1 MNTVEDRLRDA
12 LRERAA
18 HSPIDPD
25 AWEQTVARVRRPVRA
40 RPWARFVIPVAAAA
54 AVVAVIAGAA
64 ALTRLGDQHGSGRP
78 ASPAASAPAV
88 PAPPG
93 SGNYLIQQDPPV
105 SAIVPVK
112 MTADGQ
118 TSWTFVWFGYD
129 KYAPS
134 EGDVL
139 CSVTDGGSF
148 SGTGGCGLARLAAH
162 QVAAYSAG
170 AGGTGISEGVSQTQV
185 TSVTARLPAART
197 VPGAM
202 VSGRGFPYK
211 VWVVMRPYAESA
223 QIVFRNDGGHELGQL
238 PITVVAFPAR
248 PSSGGIVVFR
258 QPAGVAGSGLSS
270 VTAYLVDGKVDF
282 FPSGGNGIVLGN
294 VPASGPPTVA
304 VQTIKPL
311 APGASTTAEFY
322 GYAHQNVTRVVL
334 QLADG
339 KQYSAQTFA
348 AWPGSGLR
356 LWAFPLPSSRAAP
369 AQGVISAY
377 NAAGQRVWRQPIAGA

>member
-1 MNTVEDRLRDA
+1 MNTTEDRLRDA
-12 LRERAA
+12 LRERAM

-64 ALTRLGDQHGSGRP
+64 ALTGLGGRPHGSARP
-78 ASPAASAPAV
+78 AVTVSSAPAV

-93 SGNYLIQQDPPV
+93 PGNYLIQQDPPV

-129 KYAPS
+129 KYAPG

-139 CSVTDGGSF
+139 CSVTDGGSLN
-148 SGTGGCGLARLAAH
+148 GTGGCGLARLAAH
-162 QVAAYSAG
+162 QVAVYSAG

-185 TSVTARLPAART
+185 TSVTAELPAART

-202 VSGRGFPYK
+202 VSGPGFPDK
-211 VWVVMRPYAESA
+211 VWVVIRPYAESA
-223 QIVFRNDGGHELGQL
+223 QIVLRNDGGHELGQL
-238 PITVVAFPAR
+238 SITVAAFPVR
-248 PSSGGIVVFR
+248 PGSGGIVVFR
-258 QPAGVAGSGLSS
+258 QAAGAEGSEPGS

-282 FPSGGNGIVLGN
+282 WPSDGNGVVLGN

-304 VQTIKPL
+304 VLTIKPL
-311 APGASTTAEFY
+311 ALGASTTAEFY

-356 LWAFPLPSSRAAP
+356 LWAFPLAPSRAAP
-369 AQGVISAY
+369 GAGVISAY
-377 NAAGQRVWRQPIAGA
+377 NAAGQRVWRQPLSA